1 LDGRHLAV
9 TARRAALVAGG
20 VAIAVLVLSLIGCE
34 TDNDDVRAPRL
45 RARPLSRENV
55 GISFEG
61 TAREAEPP
69 PPTLSELIEGGRH
82 WRFVTAHGPVHVW
95 VPRGYDA
102 KRAETVVYVHGFY
115 SHVDDA
121 WNNYSL
127 ARQFASSAINAMFI
141 VPEAPA
147 SGQERVAWESLAD
160 LLATVEASFAASGQ
174 ASGDVKLPRRRIVTI
189 GHSGA
194 WRTLLGWLDEPEL
207 DTVVLVDAAYGEIE
221 QYKKWVL
228 ASDDHRLIDVGD
240 DTREWTDRL
249 HAALPESVVLNDFP
263 SVEEGIPASAAKAR
277 ILYIRSNVG
286 HFPLVTNGVAL
297 PMILRTLRAKRLVRV
312 PLAEILDSATP

>member
-1 LDGRHLAV
+1 V
-9 TARRAALVAGG
+9 
-20 VAIAVLVLSLIGCE
+20 
-34 TDNDDVRAPRL
+34 
-45 RARPLSRENV
+45 
-55 GISFEG
+55 SFEG
-61 TAREAEPP
+61 TTREPAPP
-69 PPTLSELIEGGRH
+69 SPTLTEMVESGRH
-82 WRFVTAHGPVHVW
+82 WRIVTRHGPVHVW

-102 KRAETVVYVHGFY
+102 KRAETVVYVHGFFA
-115 SHVDDA
+115 HVDDA
-121 WNNYSL
+121 WKNYNL
-127 ARQFASSAINAMFI
+127 ATQFASSAINAMFI

-160 LLATVEASFAASGQ
+160 LLTTVEASV
-174 ASGDVKLPRRRIVTI
+174 DEKLPRRRIVTI

-207 DTVVLVDAAYGEIE
+207 DTVVLIDAAYGEIE

-249 HAALPESVVLNDFP
+249 HAELPESVVLDDFP

-297 PMILRTLRAKRLVRV
+297 PMILRTLRAKRLVRK
-312 PLAEILDSATP
+312 PLAEILDSKTP

>member
-1 LDGRHLAV
+1 MAV
-9 TARRAALVAGG
+9 IAALATTVF
-20 VAIAVLVLSLIGCE
+20 GCE
-34 TDNDDVRAPRL
+34 TDDARAPRL
-45 RARPLSRENV
+45 RARPQSREHLGV
-55 GISFEG
+55 SVAG
-61 TAREAEPP
+61 TTREADPP
-69 PPTLSELIEGGRH
+69 PPTLDEMVESGRH
-82 WRFVTAHGPVHVW
+82 WRFTTRHGPVHVW

-102 KRAETVVYVHGFY
+102 RRAETVVYVHGFFA
-115 SHVDDA
+115 HVDDA
-121 WNNYSL
+121 WKNYNL
-127 ARQFASSAINAMFI
+127 AKQFAASAINAMFI

-147 SGQERVAWESLAD
+147 SGREPVAWESLAD
-160 LLATVEASFAASGQ
+160 LLATVESSV
-174 ASGDVKLPRRRIVTI
+174 DVKLPRRRIVTI

-194 WRTLLGWLDEPEL
+194 WRTLLGWLDEPEI

-221 QYKKWVL
+221 QYRKWVL
-228 ASDDHRLIDVGD
+228 ASDGHRLIDVGD